1 MPAITIQSLELTD
14 EQKEI
19 LADKYISLFSEITK
33 VPKDRIYI
41 FFDGY
46 ALDSVGTG
54 GIVFAKKPPQ
64 GIIAKFNQGE
74 REEE

>member
-19 LADKYISLFSEITK
+19 IADKFGKIFSDLTK
-33 VPKDRIYI
+33 VPIDRIYI

-46 ALDSVGTG
+46 PLDCAATNGQLFSKNPPKFAVGK
-54 GIVFAKKPPQ
+54 FDSPEKK
-64 GIIAKFNQGE
+64 E
-74 REEE
+74 

>member
-19 LADKYISLFSEITK
+19 IADKFATVFSELTK
-33 VPKDRIYI
+33 VPLDRIYI

-46 ALDSVGTG
+46 TLDNAATNGKLFSKNPPKAIVG
-54 GIVFAKKPPQ
+54 
-64 GIIAKFNQGE
+64 KFNQKAGDQ
-74 REEE
+74 

>member
-14 EQKEI
+14 QQKTT
-19 LADKYISLFSEITK
+19 LAERFTSLFSELTD

-46 ALDSVGTG
+46 PLDCAAKNGVLFSVD
-54 GIVFAKKPPQ
+54 PPTHIR
-64 GIIAKFNQGE
+64 GKFNPGP
-74 REEE
+74 